1 MALTKDQQNKLSQL
15 ALNHQQAFLDRTSKE
30 KDLDKITLTFDE
42 LERLVF
48 SDSYLELVTR
58 IANNTLEETA

>member
-1 MALTKDQQNKLSQL
+1 MALTKDQQNLLSQL
-15 ALNHQQAFLDRTSKE
+15 ALNHQMAFVDRISKA

-42 LERLVF
+42 LERLVV

>member
-15 ALNHQQAFLDRTSKE
+15 ALNHQQAFLDRISKE
-30 KDLDKITLTFDE
+30 QDLDKITLTFDE

-48 SDSYLELVTR
+48 SDSYNELVTR
-58 IANNTLEETA
+58 ITNNTLEEIA

>member
-15 ALNHQQAFLDRTSKE
+15 ALNHQQAFVDRTSKE

-58 IANNTLEETA
+58 ITNNTLEETA

>member
-58 IANNTLEETA
+58 IANNTLEEA